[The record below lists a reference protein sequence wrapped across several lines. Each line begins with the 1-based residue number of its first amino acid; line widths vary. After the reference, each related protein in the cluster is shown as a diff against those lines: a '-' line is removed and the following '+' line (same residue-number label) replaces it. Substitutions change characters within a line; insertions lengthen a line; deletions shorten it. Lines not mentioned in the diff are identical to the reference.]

1 MRKSLVTAIIVVA
14 TIVSSGAAL
23 VAGVGASSAGASVA
37 PSEPSSIPVF
47 DWHELNNGCAP
58 TVPVCNAADPESV
71 STTQLTA
78 ELSYLKAQGYQ
89 TITPL
94 QYEQWT
100 EGLNPRLPAKPMFLV
115 DDNGIENFL
124 AGAEP
129 VLASDG
135 FTMAVAVIT
144 GFADGSAGV
153 CSEPAYQPGCPVAN
167 EGWDATWAQLR
178 ALSPSVYSFI
188 IESGA
193 AGHFVQTYD
202 PNCTAF
208 YACMVPGETVFQ
220 YENRVANDLAQGE
233 KEIMNKIDAAR
244 FTSGLWVVPYSDAGY
259 PGCSGNACTPQPA
272 DGPAGWLASWTAS
285 KYKVAFVED
294 AYRNGIQNERY
305 RIDVQGWMTE
315 SEFETQLTQNLASG
329 YFSRTHTPEPPAT
342 NVVTNSANGAT
353 VTPGTSV
360 TFTDTV
366 TGSAP
371 EGAPTGTVAWTV
383 GGTAGVAACASSTT
397 TLNAGQAT
405 CTVTVT
411 NPGTVMVSATYA
423 GDENYPVGTSNRSTV
438 TAVAPAPTPP
448 VTPAV
453 VGSSGPS
460 NTPNVITTPGWG
472 TRPGS
477 TTPGSGG
484 TSGSSTST
492 STSTP
497 TTTPSSTPTTTPS
510 SSSSSTSTTTLS
522 NS

>member
-1 MRKSLVTAIIVVA
+1 MRKSLVTAIIAVA

-23 VAGVGASSAGASVA
+23 VVGIGASSAGASLA
-37 PSEPSSIPVF
+37 PSEPTSIPVF

-71 STTQLTA
+71 STAQLTA
-78 ELSYLKAQGYQ
+78 ELAYLKAQGYQ

-124 AGAEP
+124 AGAQP

-135 FTMAVAVIT
+135 FTMAVAVIS
-144 GFADGSAGV
+144 GFADGASGV

-167 EGWDATWAQLR
+167 DDGWDATWAQLR
-178 ALSPSVYSFI
+178 GLSSSVYSFI

-208 YACMVPGETVFQ
+208 YACMVPHETVFQ

-244 FTSGLWVVPYSDAGY
+244 FTSGLWVVPYSDDGY
-259 PGCSGNACTPQPA
+259 AGCSGNACTPQPA
-272 DGPAGWLASWTAS
+272 DGPAGWLAAWTAS
-285 KYKVAFVED
+285 RYKVAFVED
-294 AYRNGIQNERY
+294 AYRNGLQNERY

-315 SEFETQLTQNLASG
+315 SEFETMLTQNLASG
-329 YFSRTHTPEPPAT
+329 YFSRTHTPEAPAT
-342 NVVTNSANGAT
+342 NVVTNSAGGAT

-366 TGSAP
+366 SGSAP
-371 EGAPTGTVAWTV
+371 EGAPTGTVAWKV
-383 GGTAGVAACASSTT
+383 SGTAGVTACASSTT

-411 NPGTVMVSATYA
+411 NPGSVTVSATYG
-423 GDENYPVGTSNRSTV
+423 GDENYPVGTSNGSTV
-438 TAVAPAPTPP
+438 TAVTPAPAPQ

-453 VGSSGPS
+453 VGSGTP
-460 NTPNVITTPGWG
+460 NTSNVITTPGSG
-472 TRPGS
+472 TTPGS

-484 TSGSSTST
+484 TSGSSGTTPTTTPTSTSTTTPT

-497 TTTPSSTPTTTPS
+497 TTTPS
-510 SSSSSTSTTTLS
+510 